1 MIEYLIYE
9 PNFDICLQYSSKQ
22 ILLDNI
28 LLLISS
34 IAFSLSIWSEELYIW
49 VFIISIVKRSI
60 FFSDIFVYSLITFF
74 SLLLL
79 LFSNF

>member
-34 IAFSLSIWSEELYIW
+34 IAFSLSI
-49 VFIISIVKRSI
+49 
-60 FFSDIFVYSLITFF
+60 
-74 SLLLL
+74 
-79 LFSNF
+79 